1 MWQEDV
7 HSLDASARV
16 WPRPD
21 LRAGD
26 EDRRQVVA
34 ELQRHYVEGRL
45 TADELG
51 ERVAQ
56 ASAARTFGELAA
68 TLSDL
73 PATRETGVRT
83 ATFWGVPLQFVV
95 LGLAVVALIALL
107 FVPMLHM
114 GLFPVWPLF
123 IWGFFFFGRPGR
135 GRRYH

>member
-1 MWQEDV
+1 MWED
-7 HSLDASARV
+7 HSRQLDATGRV
-16 WPRPD
+16 WPRAH

-73 PATRETGVRT
+73 PA
-83 ATFWGVPLQFVV
+83 VPEGNGHAGRGWRGGLILV
-95 LGLAVVALIALL
+95 LLPGMHL
-107 FVPMLHM
+107 

-123 IWGFFFFGRPGR
+123 IWGFFFIGRPGR
-135 GRRYH
+135 GRRFH